1 MPKAPP
7 DIPVR
12 KSSREQSTGIGATQ
26 KYDAAQIDKLEGL
39 EAVRKRP
46 GMYIGDPDERGLHHM
61 VFEVLDNS
69 IDEHL
74 AGFCSK
80 IEVAVHVDGS
90 VSVRDNGRGIPVDI
104 HPKWKMPAVE
114 LVLTNLHAGGK
125 FGQGAYKYSGGL
137 HGVGAKCT
145 NALSEW
151 FKVEVSRDG
160 KVHHMAFA
168 KGKTTQKLEVIGE
181 VKNKK
186 TTGTLITFAPD
197 PTIFTITT
205 EFKFER
211 LATRLR
217 ELAFLNPGLEI
228 TLEDERVD
236 PPKKET
242 FLYKHGIEEFVK
254 QLGENK
260 QVLHPKPIVIE
271 RQRDEV
277 FVDVVMQYND
287 SYNDQILPFANSI
300 PNPDG
305 GTHLTG
311 FRSALTKAVNQY
323 AKSNNLSKEKD
334 PSISGDDVREG
345 LIAVLSIKLPNPRFE
360 SQTKVKLVNTEIDGI
375 VNSAVYEGLM
385 TFFDQHPPVARR
397 IFDKVLTAARARE
410 AARKARET
418 IRKGALT
425 GGGLPGKLADCS
437 ERDPEFTELYIV
449 EGDSAGGSAKQGRDR
464 RYQAILPIRG
474 KLINVEKAR
483 EDQFL
488 KNNEIQAMITAIGT
502 GIGKPREENGDGN
515 GKQEEG
521 RFDISKL
528 RYGRII
534 IMTDAD
540 VDGSHIRTLLLTF
553 FFRQMTELVRSGKIY
568 IAQPPLYQIKRKKRE
583 EYVDDDAQLNK
594 ILITLGAEDVRL
606 KNLADKK
613 EITAAQLKDIL
624 ETLQKLAKL
633 SEAVRRHGGDF
644 ESFLGERNSKSG
656 KLPTYLV
663 KVRDGND
670 ETVHYFHDEKSV
682 RKFHNENVDLNLF
695 DEEIGQ
701 ELLPLGD
708 GAPAAK
714 TNGSPK
720 RRAKLVELHESAAIE
735 KIIAELARKGLKV
748 DHYAASD
755 KPIFELIEGE
765 GDKAQSHPLFS
776 IPEILQK
783 ILEIG
788 RRGVQIKRF
797 KGLGEMNAKELFETT
812 MNPEKRKLLKV
823 DLNDDNAVDAD
834 KMFTILMG
842 DVVEPR
848 RQFIEDNALNVR
860 NLDV

>member
-1 MPKAPP
+1 MLQGQ
-7 DIPVR
+7 DEITLG
-12 KSSREQSTGIGATQ
+12 KSARDAATSIATSQ

-74 AGFCSK
+74 AGYCTK
-80 IEVAVHVDGS
+80 IEVTVHVDGS
-90 VSVRDNGRGIPVDI
+90 VSVRDNGRGIPVDM
-104 HPKWKMPAVE
+104 HPKFKMPAVE

-137 HGVGAKCT
+137 HGVGAKCV
-145 NALSEW
+145 NALSDW

-160 KVHHMAFA
+160 KVYAMGFER
-168 KGKTTQKLEVIGE
+168 GKTTQRLEVIGE
-181 VKNKK
+181 VKSKK
-186 TTGTLITFAPD
+186 NTGTLVTFLPD

-211 LATRLR
+211 LASRLR

-228 TLEDERVD
+228 TLTDERGD
-236 PPKKET
+236 AAKKET
-242 FLYKHGIEEFVK
+242 FFYKHGIEEFVK

-260 QVLHPKPIVIE
+260 QVIHPKPIVLS

-277 FVDVVMQYND
+277 FVDVVLQYND

-311 FRSALTKAVNQY
+311 FRTALTKAVNQY
-323 AKSNNLSKEKD
+323 AKSNSLIKDKD
-334 PSISGDDVREG
+334 PAISGDDVREG
-345 LIAVLSIKLPNPRFE
+345 LICILSIKLPNPRFE

-375 VNSAVYEGLM
+375 VNSVVYDGLM
-385 TFFDQHPPVARR
+385 TFFDSNPPIAKR

-437 ERDPEFTELYIV
+437 ERDPDLTELYIV

-483 EDQFL
+483 LDQAL
-488 KNNEIQAMITAIGT
+488 KNTEIQSMITAIGT
-502 GIGKPREENGDGN
+502 GIGKPKDENTAKD
-515 GKQEEG
+515 EAS
-521 RFDISKL
+521 FDITKL

-553 FFRQMTELVRSGKIY
+553 FYRQMTELVRAGKIY

-583 EYVDDDAQLNK
+583 EYVDDDIQLNK
-594 ILITLGAEDVRL
+594 ILISLGAEDVRL
-606 KNLADKK
+606 KNLADDK
-613 EITAAQLKDIL
+613 ELSAAQLKDIL
-624 ETLQKLAKL
+624 ESLERLAKL
-633 SEAVRRHGGDF
+633 SESVRRHGGDF
-644 ESFLGERNSKSG
+644 ESFLAEREPKSG
-656 KLPTYLV
+656 KLPAYLV
-663 KVRDGND
+663 KVREGND
-670 ETVHYFHDEKSV
+670 ESVRYFHDQREV
-682 RKFHNENVDLNLF
+682 REFHEENLDLNLF
-695 DEEIGQ
+695 DAEMGQQ
-701 ELLPLGD
+701 ELLPL
-708 GAPAAK
+708 AATPVK
-714 TNGSPK
+714 SNGGVR
-720 RRAKLVELHESAAIE
+720 RRAKLVELHESATIQ

-755 KPIFELIEGE
+755 RPIFELIEGE
-765 GDKAQSHPLFS
+765 GEKAVAHPLFS
-776 IPEILQK
+776 IPEIHQK
-783 ILEIG
+783 IVEIG

-797 KGLGEMNAKELFETT
+797 KGLGEMNAKELFNTT
-812 MNPEKRKLLKV
+812 MDPEKRKLLKV